1 MKKFQLKSTMTKVK
15 NLIERLN
22 CWFELAEESANL
34 KINKRFEI
42 RSTDRK
48 QNEEKQSHHIHKI
61 KMDYKP
67 KYKQKL

>member
-1 MKKFQLKSTMTKVK
+1 MALKSI
-15 NLIERLN
+15 LIETENSLDRLN
-22 CWFELAEESANL
+22 SKFELAEESANL

-48 QNEEKQSHHIHKI
+48 KNEEKQSHHIH